1 MDQSLPRSSG
11 PVCGRAA
18 DREWR
23 YPLPLMC
30 TPFEPGTLDD
40 VLAAMPDDDF
50 GTIAHAE
57 ACYYRGQPEEAAR
70 LAAPYLTSDDISL
83 RISACMLCAY
93 ASLSLGKSFV
103 ARTALKSLA
112 AMRSCPEVSQDPRAR
127 ASYGLFAASACVL
140 LHLPPPI
147 SPVEFMETAP
157 LLPEGLRL
165 FASSALAH
173 HIYLAGD
180 HGRCVGMVENAL
192 FMKQDTYPIPELFLH
207 LMASIGWINLRD
219 KPKAEDHFGRAWA
232 LARPDDLIEEFGE
245 HQALLQGM
253 VESCIKRENPV
264 DYARIIAVARR
275 FSQGW
280 HGVHNPKAGAAVAAN
295 LTPTEFVISMLAC
308 RGWTND
314 EIARHIGVSRGTV
327 KNRLSNAYAKLGV
340 KNRAALKQHMLQ

>member
-11 PVCGRAA
+11 PACGRAA

-50 GTIAHAE
+50 GAIAHAE
-57 ACYYRGQPEEAAR
+57 ACYYRGQPEQAAR

-112 AMRSCPEVSQDPRAR
+112 TMRSCPEVSQDPRAR
-127 ASYGLFAASACVL
+127 ASYELFAASACVL
-140 LHLPPPI
+140 LHLSPPV

-165 FASSALAH
+165 FASYALAH

-219 KPKAEDHFGRAWA
+219 EPKAEDHFGRAWA

-253 VESCIKRENPV
+253 VESCIKRENPA
-264 DYARIIAVARR
+264 DYARIIAVAKR
-275 FSQGW
+275 FGQGW
-280 HGVHNPKAGAAVAAN
+280 RGVHNPKAGAAVAAN
-295 LTPTEFVISMLAC
+295 LTTTEFVISMLAC